1 MTEDVLR
8 EVAETPSSIEVLV
21 EPDAILSVCRSVHDL
36 FGVGVRVYSAGG
48 TQLAAVAPE
57 LELCRYANE
66 FSESSKACAATV
78 AAARGLVPEAL
89 VLHPCFTGLSYAVA
103 PLVYEAQ
110 SIGRVVFGPFALL
123 GEDDTPRR
131 LALVEPRVNTMREG
145 ELFARAPRVRAEA
158 LRKIVAHIQ
167 ETLELLAFSG
177 HRVWLTSH
185 VHLHTVRENFR
196 ELEEKNERLEQS
208 LARLREADRLKSS
221 FLATMSH
228 ELRTPLT
235 SIIGYSEMLAE
246 GIAGQLSE
254 EQTQYVRTIHEKGE
268 QLLRLIAGLL
278 DLSKLESGT
287 MRLRQSPTQLGPI
300 LEQVISTLKPVSL
313 KKGVSLSLDLDLTP
327 CELAADAERLRQ
339 VFVNLVDNAV
349 KFTPAGGSVAV
360 YARIAQLEVIETEI
374 EDEDIVGAALCA
386 PALHAVEVR
395 IEDTGI
401 GIAES
406 EHERVFDA
414 FYQVDSSSTREYG
427 GTGLGLAIVK
437 PIVEAHGGRVTIQG
451 RKGGGSVFI
460 VVLPSA
466 QARRVGLPSRVPPV
480 AS

>member
-1 MTEDVLR
+1 MTEDALR
-8 EVAETPSSIEVLV
+8 AVDETPSSIEVLV
-21 EPDAILSVCRSVHDL
+21 EQDAILSVCRSVQDL
-36 FGVGVRVYSAGG
+36 FGVGVRVYSAVGA
-48 TQLAAVAPE
+48 QIAAVASE
-57 LELCRYANE
+57 LELCRYANT
-66 FSESSKACAATV
+66 FPESSAACAATV
-78 AAARGLVPEAL
+78 AVARGLVPEGL
-89 VLHPCFTGLSYAVA
+89 VTHPCFSGLSYAA
-103 PLVYEAQ
+103 FPLVYEAQ
-110 SIGRVVFGPFALL
+110 SIGRVVFGPFTLL
-123 GEDDTPRR
+123 GDRETPRR
-131 LALVEPRVNTMREG
+131 LSLVEPRVDKAREG
-145 ELFARAPRVRAEA
+145 ELFARAPRLKPDA
-158 LRKIVAHIQ
+158 LRKIATHIQ

-185 VHLHTVRENFR
+185 VHLHTVRESFR

-246 GIAGQLSE
+246 GIAGPLSE

-287 MRLRQSPTQLGPI
+287 MRLRQSPTQIGPI
-300 LEQVISTLKPVSL
+300 LEQVISTLRPVSL
-313 KKGVSLSLDLDLTP
+313 KKGVSLSLDLALTP

-360 YARIAQLEVIETEI
+360 HARIVGLEANQND
-374 EDEDIVGAALCA
+374 DEDAVGAALCA
-386 PALHAVEVR
+386 PLLHAVEVR
-395 IEDTGI
+395 VEDTGI

-406 EHERVFDA
+406 ERERVFDA

-437 PIVEAHGGRVTIQG
+437 RIVDAHGGRVTIEG
-451 RKGGGSVFI
+451 RSGGGSAFV

-480 AS
+480 SS